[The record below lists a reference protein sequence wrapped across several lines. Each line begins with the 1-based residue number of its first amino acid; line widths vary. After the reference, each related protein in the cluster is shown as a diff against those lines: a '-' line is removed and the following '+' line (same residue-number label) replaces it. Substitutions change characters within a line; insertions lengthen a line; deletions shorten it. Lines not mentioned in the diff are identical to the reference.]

1 MIFVQQSTVCGTIVF
16 VTTSGAIV
24 SDKDYAELLALR
36 KTNKKLTEQL
46 AVIQQQLKDSLEG
59 NKELSQQLKGLQG
72 KLDILITQMNK
83 RNQRDYGPKTERHNP
98 RPALA
103 TTDALVAVKP
113 PKKPVARNHEK
124 HILAQQLPPEPVH
137 HSVSPE
143 ELLCPTCIVETVVFN
158 HEVTYQLEK
167 LNQTLKLLEH
177 RAEVRSCPKCKQYVV
192 TAEKPIPPIPG
203 SYAGPA
209 LLANIVTEKFDD
221 ALPLNRQEKKFRR
234 EKAII
239 PRSTQSDWVIE
250 TASTIAPLYDL
261 LKKDVLSSKCVKTDD
276 SEIKIQDR
284 KYKGK
289 MRKGK
294 MSVYLGD
301 KHHKSTVFDFSP
313 NKSFARNKEF
323 LKNFKGYVQADAAN
337 GFDALFEDDSK
348 IELGCNAHARRR
360 FFECLT
366 VETETCNEI
375 LNIYGE
381 LYAIEKDIKNKT
393 PEERLLAR
401 QTKSQPLINTLYLK
415 LVALKD
421 TLNPTNPL
429 MEAVNYALNHWLA
442 LARCLDDPDF
452 DIDNNESERAIKAFV
467 LMRKNSLFV
476 GSDAGGKAAA
486 THLSF
491 IASCKR
497 NNINPVEYLT
507 DVFTRINS
515 MKTSQLDQLL
525 PHRWAEIQKSKSHN
539 SSLTKSP

>member
-1 MIFVQQSTVCGTIVF
+1 
-16 VTTSGAIV
+16 V
-24 SDKDYAELLALR
+24 SDKDYEELLRLR
-36 KTNKKLTEQL
+36 KENKGLRKQL
-46 AVIQQQLKDSLEG
+46 QETIESNKQLGQQLKDSLEG
-59 NKELSQQLKGLQG
+59 NKELSQQLKDLQG

-98 RPALA
+98 KPALA
-103 TTDALVAVKP
+103 IADVAAVKP

-124 HILAQQLPPEPVH
+124 HILELAQQLTLEQVH
-137 HSVSPE
+137 HSVGPNQ
-143 ELLCPTCIVETVVFN
+143 LLCPSCVIETVVFD
-158 HEVTYQLEK
+158 HEITYQLEK
-167 LNQTLKLLEH
+167 LTQTLKLLEH
-177 RAEVRSCPKCKQYVV
+177 NAEVRSCPKCKQYVV
-192 TAEKPIPPIPG
+192 TAEKPVPPIPG

-221 ALPLNRQEKKFRR
+221 AMPLNRQEKKFRR

-250 TASTIAPLYDL
+250 TASTVAPLYAL
-261 LKKDVLSSKCVKTDD
+261 LKKDVLNSKCVKTDD

-284 KYKGK
+284 TYKGK

-301 KHHKSTVFDFSP
+301 KYHKSTVFDFSP

-323 LKNFKGYVQADAAN
+323 LKDFKGYVQADAAN

-366 VETETCNEI
+366 VETEICNDI

-381 LYAIEKDIKNKT
+381 LYGIEKDIKNKT
-393 PEERLLAR
+393 SEERTLAR

-415 LVALKD
+415 LVSLKD
-421 TLNPTNPL
+421 TLNPTNHL
-429 MEAVNYALNHWLA
+429 MEAVNYALNHWPA

-476 GSDAGGKAAA
+476 GSDAGGIAAA
-486 THLSF
+486 THLSL

-497 NNINPVEYLT
+497 NNINPVDYLT

-515 MKTSQLDQLL
+515 LKTSELDQLL

-539 SSLTKSP
+539 NPLTRPP

>member
-1 MIFVQQSTVCGTIVF
+1 M
-16 VTTSGAIV
+16 
-24 SDKDYAELLALR
+24 SDKDYAELLRLR
-36 KTNKKLTEQL
+36 KINKKLTEQL
-46 AVIQQQLKDSLEG
+46 AVIQQQLKDALNG
-59 NKELSQQLKGLQG
+59 NKELSQQLKSLQE

-103 TTDALVAVKP
+103 TAEAPADIAVKP
-113 PKKPVARNHEK
+113 PKKPIARNHEK
-124 HILAQQLPPEPVH
+124 HILELAQQLTPEPVL
-137 HSVSPE
+137 HSVSPDQ
-143 ELLCPTCIVETVVFN
+143 LLCPTCVIETVVFD

-167 LNQTLKLLEH
+167 LTQTLKLLEH
-177 RAEVRSCPKCKQYVV
+177 QAEVRSCPKCKQYVV
-192 TAEKPIPPIPG
+192 TAEKPVPPIPG

-221 ALPLNRQEKKFRR
+221 ALPLNRQQKKFMR

-250 TASTIAPLYDL
+250 TASTIAPLYAL
-261 LKKDVLSSKCVKTDD
+261 LKKDVLSSKYIKTDD
-276 SEIKIQDR
+276 SEIKVQDR
-284 KYKGK
+284 NYKGK

-301 KHHKSTVFDFSP
+301 KYHNSTVFDFSP

-323 LKNFKGYVQADAAN
+323 LKDFKGYVQADAAN
-337 GFDALFEDDSK
+337 GFDALFEDNSK

-381 LYAIEKDIKNKT
+381 LYGIEKDIKNKT
-393 PEERLLAR
+393 PEERQLAR
-401 QTKSQPLINTLYLK
+401 QTKSQPLMNTLYLK
-415 LVALKD
+415 LVDLKD

-429 MEAVNYALNHWLA
+429 MEAVNYTLNHWPA

-452 DIDNNESERAIKAFV
+452 DIDNNTSEQAIKSFV
-467 LMRKNSLFV
+467 LMRKNSLFA
-476 GSDAGGKAAA
+476 GSDAGGMAAA

-515 MKTSQLDQLL
+515 MKTSELDQLL
-525 PHRWAEIQKSKSHN
+525 PYRWAEIQKSKSHN
-539 SSLTKSP
+539 SSLTRPP

>member
-1 MIFVQQSTVCGTIVF
+1 MLLQD
-16 VTTSGAIV
+16 GAIV
-24 SDKDYAELLALR
+24 SGKDYEELLRLR
-36 KTNKKLTEQL
+36 ETNKDLTEQL
-46 AVIQQQLKDSLEG
+46 AAIRQQLKDSLEG
-59 NKELSQQLKGLQG
+59 NKELSQQLKDLQG

-103 TTDALVAVKP
+103 TIDVAAVKP

-124 HILAQQLPPEPVH
+124 HILAQQLPPEPVV
-137 HSVSPE
+137 HSVSQE
-143 ELLCPTCIVETVVFN
+143 KLLCPTCVVETIVFD

-167 LNQTLKLLEH
+167 LTQTLKLLEH
-177 RAEVRSCPKCKQYVV
+177 QAEVRSCPKCKQYVV

-209 LLANIVTEKFDD
+209 LLASVVTEKFDD
-221 ALPLNRQEKKFRR
+221 ALPLNRQEKKYRR

-239 PRSTQSDWVIE
+239 PRSTQSGWVIE
-250 TASTIAPLYDL
+250 TAFTLAPLYGL
-261 LKKDVLSSKCVKTDD
+261 LTKDVLSSKCVKTDD
-276 SEIKIQDR
+276 SEIKVQDR

-301 KHHKSTVFDFSP
+301 KYHKSTVFDFSP

-323 LKNFKGYVQADAAN
+323 LKDFKGYVQADAAN
-337 GFDALFEDDSK
+337 GFDVLFEDGSK
-348 IELGCNAHARRR
+348 IELGCNTHARRG
-360 FFECLT
+360 FIEGMT
-366 VETETCNEI
+366 VEIETCNEI

-381 LYAIEKDIKNKT
+381 LYGIEKDIKNKT
-393 PEERLLAR
+393 PEERLFAR
-401 QTKSQPLINTLYLK
+401 QTRSQPLMNTLHLK

-429 MEAVNYALNHWLA
+429 MEAVNYTLNHWLA
-442 LARCLDDPDF
+442 LIRFLDDPDF
-452 DIDNNESERAIKAFV
+452 DIDNNASEQAIKSFV

-476 GSDAGGKAAA
+476 GSDAGGIAAA

-515 MKTSQLDQLL
+515 MKTSELDQLL
-525 PHRWAEIQKSKSHN
+525 PHRWAEIQKSKSHS
-539 SSLTKSP
+539 SSLTSPP

>member
-1 MIFVQQSTVCGTIVF
+1 M
-16 VTTSGAIV
+16 
-24 SDKDYAELLALR
+24 SDKDYAELLRLR
-36 KTNKKLTEQL
+36 ETNKKLTEQL
-46 AVIQQQLKDSLEG
+46 AVIQQQLKDSLNG
-59 NKELSQQLKGLQG
+59 NKELSQQLKSLQG

-83 RNQRDYGPKTERHNP
+83 RNRRDYGPKTERHNP

-103 TTDALVAVKP
+103 TAEAPVDIAAVKP
-113 PKKPVARNHEK
+113 PKKPAARNHEK
-124 HILAQQLPPEPVH
+124 HILELAQQFTPEQVH
-137 HSVSPE
+137 HTVSPDQ
-143 ELLCPTCIVETVVFN
+143 LLCPTCIVETVVFD

-167 LNQTLKLLEH
+167 LTQTLKLFEH
-177 RAEVRSCPKCKQYVV
+177 NAEVRSCPKCKQHVV

-221 ALPLNRQEKKFRR
+221 AMPLNRQEKKFRR

-250 TASTIAPLYDL
+250 TASTIAPLYAL
-261 LKKDVLSSKCVKTDD
+261 LKKDVLGSKCVQTDD
-276 SEIKIQDR
+276 SEIKVQDR

-301 KHHKSTVFDFSP
+301 KYHKSTVFDFSP
-313 NKSFARNKEF
+313 NKSFVRNKEF
-323 LKNFKGYVQADAAN
+323 LKDFKGYVQADAAN
-337 GFDALFEDDSK
+337 GFDALFKDGSK
-348 IELGCNAHARRR
+348 IEVGCNTHARRG
-360 FFECLT
+360 FIEGLT
-366 VETETCNEI
+366 VEIETCNEI

-381 LYAIEKDIKNKT
+381 LYGIEKDIKNKT
-393 PEERLLAR
+393 PEERLTAR
-401 QTKSQPLINTLYLK
+401 QTKSQPLMNTLHLK
-415 LVALKD
+415 LVDLKD

-429 MEAVNYALNHWLA
+429 MGAVNYALDHWTA
-442 LARCLDDPDF
+442 LTRFLDDPDL
-452 DIDNNESERAIKAFV
+452 DIDNNASERAIKSFV

-476 GSDAGGKAAA
+476 GSDAGGIAAA

-497 NNINPVEYLT
+497 NDINPVEYLT

-515 MKTSQLDQLL
+515 MKTSELPQLL

-539 SSLTKSP
+539 SSLTRPP

>member
-1 MIFVQQSTVCGTIVF
+1 M
-16 VTTSGAIV
+16 

-36 KTNKKLTEQL
+36 KENKGLRKQL
-46 AVIQQQLKDSLEG
+46 QETIESNKQIGQQLKDSLNG
-59 NKELSQQLKGLQG
+59 NKELSQQLKDLQG
-72 KLDILITQMNK
+72 KLDILITQINK

-98 RPALA
+98 KPALSI
-103 TTDALVAVKP
+103 TDATAAKP
-113 PKKPVARNHEK
+113 PEKPVARNHEK
-124 HILAQQLPPEPVH
+124 HILTQQLPPEPVH
-137 HSVSPE
+137 HSVSSE
-143 ELLCPTCIVETVVFN
+143 ELLCPTCIVETVVFD

-192 TAEKPIPPIPG
+192 TAQKPIPPIPG

-221 ALPLNRQEKKFRR
+221 ALPLNRQQKKFAR

-250 TASTIAPLYDL
+250 TASTIAPLYAL

-301 KHHKSTVFDFSP
+301 KYHKSTVFDFSP
-313 NKSFARNKEF
+313 NKSFAKNKEF
-323 LKNFKGYVQADAAN
+323 LKDFKGYVQADAAN
-337 GFDALFEDDSK
+337 GFDALFQDDSK

-366 VETETCNEI
+366 VETETCNDI

-381 LYAIEKDIKNKT
+381 LYGIEKDIKNKT
-393 PEERLLAR
+393 SEERLLAR
-401 QTKSQPLINTLYLK
+401 QTKSQPLINTLHLK

-429 MEAVNYALNHWLA
+429 MEAVSYALNHWLA

-452 DIDNNESERAIKAFV
+452 DIDNNTSEQAIKSFV

-476 GSDAGGKAAA
+476 GSDAGGMAAA
-486 THLSF
+486 VHLSF

-515 MKTSQLDQLL
+515 MKTSELEQLL
-525 PHRWAEIQKSKSHN
+525 PHRWTEIQKSKSHN
-539 SSLTKSP
+539 SS

>member
-1 MIFVQQSTVCGTIVF
+1 
-16 VTTSGAIV
+16 V
-24 SDKDYAELLALR
+24 SDKDYEELLRLR

-59 NKELSQQLKGLQG
+59 NKELSQQLKDLQG

-98 RPALA
+98 RPALVITDDIA
-103 TTDALVAVKP
+103 TVKP

-143 ELLCPTCIVETVVFN
+143 QLLCPTCVIETVVFD

-167 LNQTLKLLEH
+167 LTQTLKLLEH
-177 RAEVRSCPKCKQYVV
+177 RAEVRSCSKCKQYVV
-192 TAEKPIPPIPG
+192 TAEKPVPPIPG

-209 LLANIVTEKFDD
+209 LLASIVTEKFDD
-221 ALPLNRQEKKFRR
+221 ALPLNRQEKRFKR

-239 PRSTQSDWVIE
+239 PRSTQSDWVID
-250 TASTIAPLYDL
+250 TAFTLSPLYAL
-261 LKKDVLSSKCVKTDD
+261 LKKDVLNSKCVKTDD
-276 SEIKIQDR
+276 SEIKVQDR

-301 KHHKSTVFDFSP
+301 KHHQSTVFDFSP
-313 NKSFARNKEF
+313 NKSFAKNKEF
-323 LKNFKGYVQADAAN
+323 LKDFKGYVQADAAN
-337 GFDALFEDDSK
+337 GFDALFKDNSK

-381 LYAIEKDIKNKT
+381 LYGIEKNIKNKT

-401 QTKSQPLINTLYLK
+401 QTKSQPLMNTLHLK
-415 LVALKD
+415 LVALTD
-421 TLNPTNPL
+421 TLNPTNPV

-442 LARCLDDPDF
+442 LTRFLNDPDF
-452 DIDNNESERAIKAFV
+452 DIDNNTSEQAIKSFV
-467 LMRKNSLFV
+467 LMRKNSLFA
-476 GSDAGGKAAA
+476 GSDAGGIAAA

-497 NNINPVEYLT
+497 NNINPIDYLT

-525 PHRWAEIQKSKSHN
+525 PHRWAQIQKSKSHN
-539 SSLTKSP
+539 SSLARSP

>member
-1 MIFVQQSTVCGTIVF
+1 M
-16 VTTSGAIV
+16 
-24 SDKDYAELLALR
+24 SDKDYEELLRLR
-36 KTNKKLTEQL
+36 ETNKNLAEQL
-46 AVIQQQLKDSLEG
+46 TVIQQQLKDSLEG
-59 NKELSQQLKGLQG
+59 NKELSQQLKSLQG

-103 TTDALVAVKP
+103 ISDALVDMAAVKP

-124 HILAQQLPPEPVH
+124 HILTQQLPPEPVH

-143 ELLCPTCIVETVVFN
+143 KSLCPTCTIETVVFD

-167 LNQTLKLLEH
+167 LTHTLKFLEH
-177 RAEVRSCPKCKQYVV
+177 RAEVRSCSKCKQYVV

-221 ALPLNRQEKKFRR
+221 ALPLNRQEKRFKR
-234 EKAII
+234 EKVII

-250 TASTIAPLYDL
+250 TASTLAPLYAL

-276 SEIKIQDR
+276 SEIKVQDR

-323 LKNFKGYVQADAAN
+323 LKDFKNYVQADAAN
-337 GFDALFEDDSK
+337 GFDALFKDNSK

-366 VETETCNEI
+366 VETEICNEI
-375 LNIYGE
+375 LNIYSD
-381 LYAIEKDIKNKT
+381 LYGIEKDIKNKT

-429 MEAVNYALNHWLA
+429 MEAVNYTLNHWLA
-442 LARCLDDPDF
+442 LTRFLDDPDF
-452 DIDNNESERAIKAFV
+452 DIDNNESERAIKSFV

-476 GSDAGGKAAA
+476 GSDAGGMAAA

-497 NNINPVEYLT
+497 NNINPVDYLT
-507 DVFTRINS
+507 DVFSRINS
-515 MKTSQLDQLL
+515 MKISELPQLL
-525 PHRWAEIQKSKSHN
+525 PHRWSDIQKSKSHN
-539 SSLTKSP
+539 SSLTKPP

>member
-1 MIFVQQSTVCGTIVF
+1 VIVP
-16 VTTSGAIV
+16 
-24 SDKDYAELLALR
+24 DKDYEELLRLR
-36 KTNKKLTEQL
+36 EANKNLTEQL
-46 AVIQQQLKDSLEG
+46 TVIQQQLKDSLEG
-59 NKELSQQLKGLQG
+59 NKELSKQLKSLQG
-72 KLDILITQMNK
+72 KLDILITQINK

-98 RPALA
+98 RPAPA
-103 TTDALVAVKP
+103 ITETSADTAAVKQ

-124 HILAQQLPPEPVH
+124 HILTQQLTPQPVP
-137 HSVSPE
+137 HSVSAE
-143 ELLCPTCIVETVVFN
+143 QLLCPTCIIETVAFG

-177 RAEVRSCPKCKQYVV
+177 QAEVRSCPKCKQYVV
-192 TAEKPIPPIPG
+192 TAEKPVPPIPG

-250 TASTIAPLYDL
+250 TASTIAPLYAL

-276 SEIKIQDR
+276 SEIKVQDR

-301 KHHKSTVFDFSP
+301 KHHKSTVFDYSP

-323 LKNFKGYVQADAAN
+323 LKDFKGYVQADAAN
-337 GFDALFEDDSK
+337 GFDALFENNSK

-375 LNIYGE
+375 LNIYGA

-401 QTKSQPLINTLYLK
+401 QTKSQPLINTLYLR
-415 LVALKD
+415 LVSLKD

-429 MEAVNYALNHWLA
+429 MEAVNYALKHWLA
-442 LARCLDDPDF
+442 LTRFLDDPDF
-452 DIDNNESERAIKAFV
+452 DIDNNESERAIKSFV
-467 LMRKNSLFV
+467 LMRKNSLFA
-476 GSDAGGKAAA
+476 GSDAGGMAAA

-497 NNINPVEYLT
+497 NNVNPVDYLT

-525 PHRWAEIQKSKSHN
+525 PYRWAEIQKSKSHN
-539 SSLTKSP
+539 SFLTRPP

>member
-1 MIFVQQSTVCGTIVF
+1 M
-16 VTTSGAIV
+16 
-24 SDKDYAELLALR
+24 SDKDYAELLSLR

-103 TTDALVAVKP
+103 IANAPVDNAAVKP

-137 HSVSPE
+137 HSVSSE
-143 ELLCPTCIVETVVFN
+143 KSLCPTCAIATTVFD

-167 LNQTLKLLEH
+167 LSQTLKLLEH
-177 RAEVRSCPKCKQYVV
+177 RAEVRSCSKCKQYVV
-192 TAEKPIPPIPG
+192 TAEKPVPPIPG

-221 ALPLNRQEKKFRR
+221 ALPLNRQQKKFAR

-239 PRSTQSDWVIE
+239 PRSTQSDWIIE
-250 TASTIAPLYDL
+250 TAFTLAPLYAL

-301 KHHKSTVFDFSP
+301 KYHNSTVFDFSP
-313 NKSFARNKEF
+313 NKSFAGNKEF
-323 LKNFKGYVQADAAN
+323 LKDFKGFVQADAAN
-337 GFDALFEDDSK
+337 GFDALFEDNSK
-348 IELGCNAHARRR
+348 TELGCNAHARRR
-360 FFECLT
+360 YFECLT
-366 VETETCNEI
+366 VELEICNEI

-381 LYAIEKDIKNKT
+381 LYNIEKDIKNKT

-401 QTKSQPLINTLYLK
+401 QTKSQPLINTLHLK
-415 LVALKD
+415 LLALKD

-429 MEAVNYALNHWLA
+429 MDAIKYTLNHWLA
-442 LARCLDDPDF
+442 LTRFLDDPDF
-452 DIDNNESERAIKAFV
+452 DIDNNASERAIKAFV

-476 GSDAGGKAAA
+476 GSDAGGMAAA

-515 MKTSQLDQLL
+515 MKTSELDQLL
-525 PHRWAEIQKSKSHN
+525 PHRWIQIQKSKSHN
-539 SSLTKSP
+539 SSSTKSS

>member
-1 MIFVQQSTVCGTIVF
+1 LLLQN
-16 VTTSGAIV
+16 GAIV
-24 SDKDYAELLALR
+24 SDKDYEELLRLRKENKALR
-36 KTNKKLTEQL
+36 KQLQETIDSNKQ
-46 AVIQQQLKDSLEG
+46 IGQQLKD
-59 NKELSQQLKGLQG
+59 LQG

-103 TTDALVAVKP
+103 TTDTPVDMAAVQP
-113 PKKPVARNHEK
+113 PKKPAARNHEK

-143 ELLCPTCIVETVVFN
+143 KLLCPTCAIETTVFD
-158 HEVTYQLEK
+158 HKVTYQLEK
-167 LNQTLKLLEH
+167 LTQTLKFLEH
-177 RAEVRSCPKCKQYVV
+177 RAEVRSCSKCKQYVV

-221 ALPLNRQEKKFRR
+221 ATPLNRQEKKFRR

-250 TASTIAPLYDL
+250 TAFTIAPLYDL
-261 LKKDVLSSKCVKTDD
+261 LKKNVLSSKCVKTDD
-276 SEIKIQDR
+276 SEIKVQDR

-301 KHHKSTVFDFSP
+301 KYHKSTVFDFSP
-313 NKSFARNKEF
+313 NKSFASNKEF
-323 LKNFKGYVQADAAN
+323 LKDFKGYVQADAAN
-337 GFDALFEDDSK
+337 GFDALFENDSK

-381 LYAIEKDIKNKT
+381 LYGIEKDIKNKM

-401 QTKSQPLINTLYLK
+401 QTKSQPLINTLHLN

-429 MEAVNYALNHWLA
+429 MEAVNYTLKHWLA
-442 LARCLDDPDF
+442 LTRFLDDPDF
-452 DIDNNESERAIKAFV
+452 EIDNNASERAIKSFV

-476 GSDAGGKAAA
+476 GSDAGGRAAA

-497 NNINPVEYLT
+497 NNINPVDYLT

-515 MKTSQLDQLL
+515 MKTSELDQLL
-525 PHRWAEIQKSKSHN
+525 PVRWAEIQKSKSHN
-539 SSLTKSP
+539 SSLTRPP

>member
-1 MIFVQQSTVCGTIVF
+1 
-16 VTTSGAIV
+16 V
-24 SDKDYAELLALR
+24 SDKDYKELLRLR
-36 KTNKKLTEQL
+36 ETNKNLTEQL
-46 AVIQQQLKDSLEG
+46 AAIQQQLKDALNG
-59 NKELSQQLKGLQG
+59 NKELSQQLKNLQE
-72 KLDILITQMNK
+72 KLDVLITQMNK

-103 TTDALVAVKP
+103 EVPADIAAVKP
-113 PKKPVARNHEK
+113 PKKPDARNHEK
-124 HILAQQLPPEPVH
+124 HILELSQQFTPEQVL
-137 HSVSPE
+137 HSVGPDQ
-143 ELLCPTCIVETVVFN
+143 LLCPTCVIETVVFD

-167 LNQTLKLLEH
+167 LTQTLKLLEH
-177 RAEVRSCPKCKQYVV
+177 QAEVRSCPKCKQYVV

-221 ALPLNRQEKKFRR
+221 AMPLNRQQKKFMR

-261 LKKDVLSSKCVKTDD
+261 LKKDVLGSKYVKTDD
-276 SEIKIQDR
+276 SEIKVQDR

-301 KHHKSTVFDFSP
+301 QHHKSTVFDFSP

-337 GFDALFEDDSK
+337 GFDTLFEDDSK

-366 VETETCNEI
+366 VETETCNDI

-381 LYAIEKDIKNKT
+381 LYGIEKDIKNKI

-401 QTKSQPLINTLYLK
+401 QTKSQPLINILHFK
-415 LVALKD
+415 LTALKD

-429 MEAVNYALNHWLA
+429 MDAVNYTLNHWLA
-442 LARCLDDPDF
+442 LTRFLDDPDF
-452 DIDNNESERAIKAFV
+452 EIDNNASERAIKSFV

-491 IASCKR
+491 MASCKR
-497 NNINPVEYLT
+497 NNINPVDYLT

-515 MKTSQLDQLL
+515 MKTSELDQLL

-539 SSLTKSP
+539 SSLTRPP

>member
-1 MIFVQQSTVCGTIVF
+1 MSN
-16 VTTSGAIV
+16 
-24 SDKDYAELLALR
+24 KEYKELLSLREENKELR
-36 KTNKKLTEQL
+36 KQLQETIENNKQL
-46 AVIQQQLKDSLEG
+46 GQQLK
-59 NKELSQQLKGLQG
+59 ELQD
-72 KLDILITQMNK
+72 KLDILITQMKK

-98 RPALA
+98 KPALA
-103 TTDALVAVKP
+103 VAEAPTDIVTIEP

-124 HILAQQLPPEPVH
+124 HILELVQQLTPEPVH

-143 ELLCPTCIVETVVFN
+143 ELLCPTCIVETVAWGQK
-158 HEVTYQLEK
+158 VTYQLEK
-167 LNQTLKLLEH
+167 LTQTLKLLEH
-177 RAEVRSCPKCKQYVV
+177 RTEVRSCPKCKQYVV
-192 TAEKPIPPIPG
+192 TAEKPVPPIPG
-203 SYAGPA
+203 SYAGPG
-209 LLANIVTEKFDD
+209 LLADIITSKFDD
-221 ALPLNRQEKKFRR
+221 ALPNNRQEKRFKR

-250 TASTIAPLYDL
+250 TAFTIAPLYDL

-276 SEIKIQDR
+276 SEIKVQDR
-284 KYKGK
+284 KYIGK

-323 LKNFKGYVQADAAN
+323 LKDFRGYIQADAAN
-337 GFDALFEDDSK
+337 GFDALFEDNSK

-381 LYAIEKDIKNKT
+381 LYGIEKDIKNKT
-393 PEERLLAR
+393 PEERLSAR
-401 QTKSQPLINTLYLK
+401 QMKSRPLINTLHLK
-415 LVALKD
+415 LVALKGA
-421 TLNPTNPL
+421 LNPTNPL

-442 LARCLDDPDF
+442 LTRFLDDPDL
-452 DIDNNESERAIKAFV
+452 DIDNNTSEQAIKSFV
-467 LMRKNSLFV
+467 LMRKNSLFT

-497 NNINPVEYLT
+497 NNISPVDYLT

-515 MKTSQLDQLL
+515 MRTSELEQLL
-525 PHRWAEIQKSKSHN
+525 PHRWAGIQKSKSHN
-539 SSLTKSP
+539 SSLTRPP